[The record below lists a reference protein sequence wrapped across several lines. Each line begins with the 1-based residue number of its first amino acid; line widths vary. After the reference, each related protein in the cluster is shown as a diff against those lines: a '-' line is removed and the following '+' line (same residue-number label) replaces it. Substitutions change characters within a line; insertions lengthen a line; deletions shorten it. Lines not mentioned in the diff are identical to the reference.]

1 MKSIKF
7 NSSIFTYPIF
17 LGFVGVPIIVATL
30 LMWLI
35 ACSSNLSFAFITK
48 ESLELF
54 VEYQKIPLFILS
66 LALPLGTVAAA
77 NFRALQFNSNLER
90 QEYEHQLDLFYKG
103 AEQFEKKMYGV
114 IKAGNYKYFDPIFSS
129 LVYSRLYK
137 KPSKGEL
144 YDTNPMKKRLDKV
157 CDTFNDITETLDR
170 LSCYSDEDS
179 SEYKDE
185 LLLHYTDLNGLQKHA
200 SMATLCC
207 DMKLILLIKSIDDA
221 KDDLSNAIGIPTFR
235 VSVSI
240 FKYTD
245 SIFEMSLVIKSIAC
259 LQLKAR
265 EDNFD
270 MSMFQKTLE
279 KWLDYSYRYNDTITL
294 SELEKTYNLT
304 PR

>member
-1 MKSIKF
+1 MKFIKF

-17 LGFVGVPIIVATL
+17 LGFVGVPIIIATL

-103 AEQFEKKMYGV
+103 EEQFVKIMYGV
-114 IKAGNYKYFDPIFSS
+114 IQTGNYKHFDHAFSS
-129 LVYSRLYK
+129 LIYSRLYK

-144 YDTNPMKKRLDKV
+144 YDANPMKKRLDKV
-157 CDTFNDITETLDR
+157 CDTFNVITETLDR
-170 LSCYSDEDS
+170 LSGYSDNDS
-179 SEYKDE
+179 SEYKE
-185 LLLHYTDLNGLQKHA
+185 ALLLHYNDLNGLQKHVG
-200 SMATLCC
+200 MAALCC

-221 KDDLSNAIGIPTFR
+221 KGDLSNAIGIPTLGANA
-235 VSVSI
+235 SI
-240 FKYTD
+240 SKYID
-245 SIFEMSLVIKSIAC
+245 SIIEMSKVINSIVG
-259 LQLKAR
+259 LHLKVR

-270 MSMFQKTLE
+270 MSMFKKTVE
-279 KWLDYSYRYNDTITL
+279 RWLDNSYRYSNTVTL
-294 SELEKTYNLT
+294 SDLEKKYNLT